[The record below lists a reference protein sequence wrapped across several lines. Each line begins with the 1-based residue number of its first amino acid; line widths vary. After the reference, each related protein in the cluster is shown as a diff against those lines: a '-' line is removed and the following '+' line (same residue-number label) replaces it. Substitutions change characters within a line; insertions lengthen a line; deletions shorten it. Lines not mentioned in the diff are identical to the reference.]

1 MKLTGKV
8 IAVTGAGSG
17 IGRAL
22 ALTLAAKGARV
33 AGFDLRKET
42 MDETASLVR
51 AAGGVCTSFA
61 GDVSQPDAAT
71 AFLASVLAEHHTVD
85 GLVNN
90 AGIIQPFVP
99 FSKLTLE
106 QAHRVFGVNW
116 WGVVQMTHAFLPE
129 LKKRSEASLVN
140 VSSMGGLC
148 PVPGQGVYGA
158 SKAAVKLFS
167 ESLALE
173 LDGGPVR
180 VTTVFP
186 GGVKTNI
193 TLNAPDIAEAEK
205 KKQLEQAASSN
216 YGVTAEEAAK
226 KIVRA
231 IETGRE
237 RITIGPD
244 AAALDK
250 LSRLAPH
257 RSGHLMASL
266 MARAGVKVSDE

>member
-1 MKLTGKV
+1 MELKDKV
-8 IAVTGAGSG
+8 VAITGAGSG

-22 ALTLAAKGARV
+22 ALALAAKGARI

-42 MDETASLVR
+42 MDETAALVR
-51 AAGGVCTSFA
+51 NAGGTCSVFA
-61 GDVSQPDAAT
+61 GDVSKAADAQ
-71 AFLASVLAEHHTVD
+71 AFLAAVLRDHGAVD
-85 GLVNN
+85 VLVND

-99 FSKLTLE
+99 FSKLTLA
-106 QAHRVFGVNW
+106 QAERVMGVNF
-116 WGVVQMTHAFLPE
+116 WGVLHMTQAFLPTLRE
-129 LKKRSEASLVN
+129 RAEASIVN

-173 LDGGPVR
+173 LAGSRVK

-186 GGVKTNI
+186 GGVRTNI
-193 TLNAPDIAEAEK
+193 TANAPDISDADK
-205 KKQLEQAASSN
+205 KKQLAQGGD
-216 YGVTAEEAAK
+216 YGVTAEEAAR

-231 IETGRE
+231 IEKGRE

-250 LSRLAPH
+250 LSRLSPQRA
-257 RSGHLMASL
+257 GHVMASL
-266 MARAGVKVSDE
+266 MARAGVKVSDD